1 MFHLFDNLQF
11 ARHDF
16 INVSK
21 LLVGFSQFFHLAFQL
36 FKPLTLV
43 DQLTVSLIQ
52 TDHRYTVQSW
62 TTHTR
67 THTYIHT
74 HTHTHTHWPYSS
86 NNAKWTYKNLLAV
99 KSLLMGNG
107 ILLIMPLNL
116 KVHVQFATTQPTL
129 PHKGPMRFC
138 WFLRGPVYACLVAD
152 GYLQG

>member
-1 MFHLFDNLQF
+1 MYYWRRVGNWQPWQMFHLFDNLQF

-116 KVHVQFATTQPTL
+116 KVHVQFVTRTECLATCCP
-129 PHKGPMRFC
+129 
-138 WFLRGPVYACLVAD
+138 FLMELAN
-152 GYLQG
+152 